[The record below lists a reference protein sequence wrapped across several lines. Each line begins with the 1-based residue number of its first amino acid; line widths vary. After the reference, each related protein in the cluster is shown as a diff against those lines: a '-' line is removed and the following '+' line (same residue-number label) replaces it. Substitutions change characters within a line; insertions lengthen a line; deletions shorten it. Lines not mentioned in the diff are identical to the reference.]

1 MYRLIIATVL
11 TLTFQTVF
19 AEGNANRGK
28 NLTQVCVA
36 CHGVDG
42 NSIVGTF
49 PSIAGQQPKY
59 LFKQLKD
66 IKSGERAAPLMI
78 GQLNSMSDGD
88 LEDIAAYYASQERKG
103 GSAKPELVELGE
115 SIYRAG
121 IKRKKIAA
129 CTACH
134 LPGGEGSNLAGFPAL
149 AGQWPEYTES
159 QLKAFRQGLRHNDG
173 DSRMMQSTALD
184 LSDDEIAAVAS
195 YLYGLR

>member
-1 MYRLIIATVL
+1 MYRLIIAAVL
-11 TLTFQTVF
+11 TLTFQAAF

-28 NLTQVCVA
+28 KLTQICVA

-59 LFKQLKD
+59 LLKQLRD
-66 IKSGERAAPLMI
+66 IKSGDRAAPLMI
-78 GQLNSMSDGD
+78 GQLNSMTDGD
-88 LEDIAAYYASQERKG
+88 LEDLAAYYASQEPTG
-103 GSAKPELVELGE
+103 GAAKPELVELGE
-115 SIYRAG
+115 TIYRAG

-134 LPGGEGSNLAGFPAL
+134 LPSGEGSNLAGFPAL

-173 DSRMMQSTALD
+173 DGRMMRSTALD